1 MSGIELVI
9 GALRQVAADP
19 RTRGPLVGVLRG
31 DGELDLHVPP
41 HAAPQSPTSFF
52 CAIRGIVQEA
62 TPSAIGLVL
71 PVRSLW
77 GDDHV
82 CDYLDAEAF
91 ALVAVED
98 HGDGVM
104 SVGLR
109 CPLHALPL
117 GWTEAHDQLQSFAEP
132 LRYALAGR
140 PLADEETR

>member
-1 MSGIELVI
+1 MSGIELVV

-41 HAAPQSPTSFF
+41 PAASQSPASFF
-52 CAIRGIVQEA
+52 CAIRGVVQEA
-62 TPSAIGLVL
+62 TASAIGLVL
-71 PVRSLW
+71 PVRTLW
-77 GDDHV
+77 GDEHV
-82 CDYLDAEAF
+82 CPYPDAEAL

-98 HGDGVM
+98 YGDKVA

-117 GWTEAHDQLQSFAEP
+117 GWTEAHDRLRSFAEP

-140 PLADEETR
+140 PLAD

>member
-1 MSGIELVI
+1 KARRRCQAKRIARDGRRQVASQPGGASRLASCTARAISRNRQTLSRSPPAADVGGVSGIELVI
-9 GALRQVAADP
+9 GTLRQVAADP

-41 HAAPQSPTSFF
+41 HAAPQSPASFF

-77 GDDHV
+77 GDAHV

-91 ALVAVED
+91 A
-98 HGDGVM
+98 
-104 SVGLR
+104 
-109 CPLHALPL
+109 
-117 GWTEAHDQLQSFAEP
+117 
-132 LRYALAGR
+132 
-140 PLADEETR
+140 